1 MLLISQ
7 EMKVSPTAISKD
19 QVADQIKTKSCQLHC
34 NKSEKVEF
42 KCQIEIIICAINM
55 SKFACSVDS

>member
-1 MLLISQ
+1 M
-7 EMKVSPTAISKD
+7 SPTAISKD